1 MKFVRIEVRLSGLLN
16 EAIELDSRSYR
27 GNNKHRLLGFVTFL
41 SSGSER
47 GGCAVVRPKLHWEV
61 FLRTAYLIE
70 F

>member
-27 GNNKHRLLGFVTFL
+27 GNIKHRLLEFVTFL

-47 GGCAVVRPKLHWEV
+47 GGCAVVHRQNALCGLSQNGV
-61 FLRTAYLIE
+61 FN
-70 F
+70 